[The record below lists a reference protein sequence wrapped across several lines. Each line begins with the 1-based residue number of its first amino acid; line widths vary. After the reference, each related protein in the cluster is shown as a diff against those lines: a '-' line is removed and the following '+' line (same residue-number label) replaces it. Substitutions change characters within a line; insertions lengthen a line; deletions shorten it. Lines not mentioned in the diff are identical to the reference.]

1 VALKTPKI
9 KIKSIPIRFDN
20 TYSWARGKTIQYL
33 IEVLEP
39 EDGLSVS
46 KSEGS
51 QACCLPMVG
60 GSLRVLWLLP
70 PLKLI
75 AMI

>member
-1 VALKTPKI
+1 MYISDV
-9 KIKSIPIRFDN
+9 IRFDN
-20 TYSWARGKTIQYL
+20 TYSWARGKTMQYM

-51 QACCLPMVG
+51 QA
-60 GSLRVLWLLP
+60 SSSN
-70 PLKLI
+70 
-75 AMI
+75 